1 MIIKTFRVPLT
12 KLMFRWNAKCLY
24 MFIFWN
30 ERMTASIRRDPIT
43 DEDRYWGGYIG
54 ATPPIVFFG
63 WRIEYWPKDN
73 L

>member
-12 KLMFRWNAKCLY
+12 KLMVRWNSKCLY
-24 MFIFWN
+24 LFLFWD
-30 ERMTASIRRDPIT
+30 ERMMASIRRDPIT

-54 ATPPIVFFG
+54 TNPQVVFFG
-63 WRIEYWPKDN
+63 WRLEYWPKDN